1 MSTNITSIKD
11 IDIKDVSLFQFIDV
25 INSQWILKKY
35 FESTPDVEIE
45 YFSEKEEKEILA
57 TSQYKNFKNAIN
69 KEFLWK

>member
-57 TSQYKNFKNAIN
+57 TSQYKNFKSAIN